1 MQITNHTELLNA
13 IIEKYNLKS
22 YIELGVQTPEQN
34 FYKINVPLRLGVDPC
49 LPDLPSPQARYNL
62 ISDTSD
68 SFFDKLS
75 SIWLDRWPQKYDLIF
90 IDGLHH
96 ADQVKRDFEN
106 SLRCLSDNGFI
117 LIHDTLPDEEQY
129 TTVPRETRRWYG
141 NVFAWA
147 MTLNQYDGIGFVT
160 FNIDC
165 GCTLVWKMPEKKA
178 APKLT
183 DEMNW
188 ETYKSI
194 GNVLLNVTNEV
205 TV

>member
-1 MQITNHTELLNA
+1 MITNHTQLLNA
-13 IIEKYNLKS
+13 LIEKYNLRS
-22 YIELGVQTPEQN
+22 YLEIGVQTPAQN
-34 FYKINVPLRLGVDPC
+34 FDKVNAVTKIGIDPE
-49 LPDLPSPQARYNL
+49 LFGLQGKSIYQK
-62 ISDTSD
+62 TSD
-68 SFFDKLS
+68 EWFGEKVFNAKTDDYEQVNTTFDLV
-75 SIWLDRWPQKYDLIF
+75 F
-90 IDGLHH
+90 IDGLHT

-106 SLRCLSDNGFI
+106 SMRCLSDNGFI

-141 NVFAWA
+141 NVFVWA

-194 GNVLLNVTNEV
+194 GNVLLNVVNEV
-205 TV
+205 VI

>member
-1 MQITNHTELLNA
+1 MITNHTQLLNA
-13 IIEKYNLKS
+13 LIEKYNLES
-22 YIELGVQTPEQN
+22 YVEVGVQSTEQN
-34 FYKINVPLRLGVDPC
+34 FDKIRCNYKIGIDPA
-49 LPDLPSPQARYNL
+49 LKTSEK
-62 ISDTSD
+62 IFGFVGEMGMTSD
-68 SFFDKLS
+68 DAFAAMFTTGYTPLYDIFFL
-75 SIWLDRWPQKYDLIF
+75 
-90 IDGLHH
+90 DGLHTKE
-96 ADQVKRDFEN
+96 QIKKDFEN

-194 GNVLLNVTNEV
+194 GNVLLNVVNEV
-205 TV
+205 VI